1 MYWPNL
7 IDEIG
12 ATSEENRLNTA
23 GFMERHI
30 KIQGSCIYPQFSYYW
45 YYSFTSKDRD
55 VEGIFERFTSGG
67 GGGITWKRAN
77 CASAEGTSFV
87 RGSGGKF

>member
-1 MYWPNL
+1 
-7 IDEIG
+7 
-12 ATSEENRLNTA
+12 
-23 GFMERHI
+23 MERHI

-77 CASAEGTSFV
+77 CASAEGTSFEIWRLQNCYLV
-87 RGSGGKF
+87 LLGGGGGGGVF